1 MVRVLTKHGCPLHF
15 GEGWGRVGGAEEVTE
30 RYQLTFPCT
39 PNSDRLK
46 CYEHVCKGTLSSLYV
61 CLLNMDHMEEGFR
74 LDYCKCSTGVFISV
88 FCHLLGG
95 FVKCSSLYGP
105 INT

>member
-1 MVRVLTKHGCPLHF
+1 MVLVLIKHGVSIHVR
-15 GEGWGRVGGAEEVTE
+15 GGWGTAEEVTE

-46 CYEHVCKGTLSSLYV
+46 CCEHVCTGTLSSVHV
-61 CLLNMDHMEEGFR
+61 CLSNMDHMEEGFC
-74 LDYCKCSTGVFISV
+74 LDYCEWSTVVFISV
-88 FCHLLGG
+88 ICHLLGV

-105 INT
+105 KNT